1 MTNVHLFRDV
11 GRGVVDDNRLESRL
25 RNAQTIGGQRLLH
38 LFSEKSRFEENIDKA
53 RAGDFNLAGDAAEI
67 QMSQHLL
74 CKLSGGHTQ
83 FFRNCHHAVGLIVA
97 ELNFG

>member
-11 GRGVVDDNRLESRL
+11 GRGVVDDNCLTSRL
-25 RNAQTIGGQRLLH
+25 RNAQTFGGQRLLH

>member
-11 GRGVVDDNRLESRL
+11 GRGVVDDNRLASRL

-38 LFSEKSRFEENIDKA
+38 LFSEKSRFEEYIDKA